1 MIIFVYIEYAS
12 VSVYLTSMPTLSS
25 ALFQFCT
32 CAAGFQ
38 LPPDT
43 AGFQQPPGAA
53 GFQQPPGAAGFQQP
67 PGAAGFQQPPDAAG
81 FQLPPGNN
89 NLVSG
94 ILSDI
99 SSGGGGQSSSIPTF
113 QPIVLICRRGNLI
126 FYY

>member
-67 PGAAGFQQPPDAAG
+67 PDAAGFQQPS
-81 FQLPPGNN
+81 GNN

-94 ILSDI
+94 ILRDKQW
-99 SSGGGGQSSSIPTF
+99 GGGGHWDE
-113 QPIVLICRRGNLI
+113 
-126 FYY
+126 

>member
-25 ALFQFCT
+25 ALFHFST

-53 GFQQPPGAAGFQQP
+53 GFQQPPR
-67 PGAAGFQQPPDAAG
+67 AAG
-81 FQLPPGNN
+81 FQLPSGNN

-99 SSGGGGQSSSIPTF
+99 SSGGGGSI
-113 QPIVLICRRGNLI
+113 
-126 FYY
+126 